1 MGWQKYPLF
10 RLLVPFI
17 TGMLIADFAASVLT
31 THITV
36 LYICLCSCAAV
47 LFMQNGRR
55 SRDSFY
61 FKFGVSAMVFFLILG
76 ATLYTLEYKSV
87 RTEGLSVASCGIIVK
102 PVEKKARSWA
112 VKMETPEGSR
122 FIAYIDKRSDSTLVT
137 EMCCGDT
144 ILFHSRHISPT
155 CPLDLTPA
163 DSTFAPYRSH
173 LFHSGV
179 GATCYIRQG
188 DWHVRKSDDNSGMF
202 RQWRTFMSDA
212 YTDAGLTDEEGAL
225 IEALTTGERSNLSE
239 QLVQD
244 YSRSG
249 ASHILS
255 LSGFHL
261 AVIFS
266 ILNLVLSGI
275 YLPYRWQWA
284 KSFAIITCLW
294 TFTMIA
300 EAPPSLVRSAVMC
313 SLMSLSGCFGRPV
326 ISVNSL
332 TLAAFAM
339 LSFSPM
345 MLRDIAFQL
354 SYLSVLAICTVAV
367 PCCRKIE
374 DRLRSIA
381 LFLDTNWF
389 KVSLRQ
395 SLTYFAGVAV
405 VSLVC
410 SVATTPLVAY
420 YFHTVPLFSVVTNL
434 LVSVLSVILLYAS
447 ALWWIFFWCEGVRD
461 IFTFILE
468 RSAWCMNTV
477 AKWISSLDWSVF
489 VWSPNILQVSLSYI
503 FFVSAVAFFHH
514 RTATALK
521 LTLIALIA
529 LLMSLILRG
538 VSFPDLC

>member
-17 TGMLIADFAASVLT
+17 TGMLIADATASFLT
-31 THITV
+31 AHISL

-61 FKFGVSAMVFFLILG
+61 SKFGVSAMAFFLILG
-76 ATLYTLEYKSV
+76 STLYTLEYKNV
-87 RTEGLSVASCGIIVK
+87 RTEGQSVASCGIVVK
-102 PVEKKARSWA
+102 PAEKKARSWA
-112 VKMETPEGSR
+112 VKMETPEGAK
-122 FIAYIDKRSDSTLVT
+122 FIAYIDKRSDSMLVADLH
-137 EMCCGDT
+137 CGDT
-144 ILFHSRHISPT
+144 IVFRSRHLSPT

-163 DSTFAPYRSH
+163 DSTFAPYRSY

-179 GATCYIRQG
+179 SATCYIRHD
-188 DWHVRKSDDNSGMF
+188 DWHAYKSDGNGGML

-225 IEALTTGERSNLSE
+225 IEALTTGERSNLSDR
-239 QLVQD
+239 LVQD

-266 ILNLVLSGI
+266 ILNLALSGI
-275 YLPYRWQWA
+275 YLPYRWQWT
-284 KSFAIITCLW
+284 KSLAIIACLW

-326 ISVNSL
+326 MSVNSL

-339 LSFSPM
+339 LSVSPM
-345 MLRDIAFQL
+345 MLRDIGFQL

-374 DRLRSIA
+374 ERLSVILPFHETSR
-381 LFLDTNWF
+381 F
-389 KVSLRQ
+389 KTTLRQ
-395 SLTYFAGVAV
+395 LLVYFSGVAV

-420 YFHTVPLFSVVTNL
+420 YFHSVPVLSVVTNL
-434 LVSVLSVILLYAS
+434 LVSVLSVVLLYAG
-447 ALWWIFFWCEGVRD
+447 ALWWVFYWCEGIRD

-468 RSAWCMNTV
+468 WSAWCMNTV
-477 AKWISSLDWSVF
+477 ARWISSLDWAVF
-489 VWSPNILQVSLSYI
+489 AWSPDILQVSLSY
-503 FFVSAVAFFHH
+503 FVLVSALAFFHR
-514 RTATALK
+514 RTASLLK
-521 LTLIALIA
+521 QTLIALIT
-529 LLMSLILRG
+529 LLFSLILRG
-538 VSFPDLC
+538 F